1 MNNGWIKLN
10 RQIIEWEWYKNS
22 NVKDLFIHLLL
33 LANHADGKWQG
44 IPIKRGQT
52 LTSVAHITE
61 KTNLSRSQ
69 IRRALKH
76 LQDTKEISVKT
87 TKKYTLVTIE
97 NYDKYQDDPE
107 ESDHQR
113 TISEPSMNHQATINK
128 NKKNEKKEKKEEN
141 LIVIGKFEKPTLEEV
156 KKYIF
161 ENNYNVDAEYFYN
174 YYEANGWKVGKNKI
188 VSWKSCIEIWHK
200 RGEKENKIYKPKYN
214 NYDQREY
221 HNLDELYCNFMK
233 ES

>member
-76 LQDTKEISVKT
+76 LQNICKNDQEI
-87 TKKYTLVTIE
+87 YAC
-97 NYDKYQDDPE
+97 
-107 ESDHQR
+107 
-113 TISEPSMNHQATINK
+113 NH
-128 NKKNEKKEKKEEN
+128 
-141 LIVIGKFEKPTLEEV
+141 
-156 KKYIF
+156 
-161 ENNYNVDAEYFYN
+161 
-174 YYEANGWKVGKNKI
+174 
-188 VSWKSCIEIWHK
+188 
-200 RGEKENKIYKPKYN
+200 
-214 NYDQREY
+214 
-221 HNLDELYCNFMK
+221 
-233 ES
+233 